1 VILSSPDGSAQGWAS
16 PRRAST
22 SSPLSSTSARTDST
36 FPRRVRPAHRQAKG
50 PCCHAMHMCWCGGGL
65 SRRHAA
71 CLRLAQAR
79 VLAAHACPCSGVM
92 CVCQRIAMCA
102 VLLRLLLVTTC
113 ACLRRVQRPAAAHR
127 RDAHRVQ
134 QPAAGAPPQCSQAA
148 RPPCGLTLTA
158 SISCTAAAVSYRRSG
173 RKQAPIQAL
182 QPAGASSV
190 CHPTPILTLC

>member
-1 VILSSPDGSAQGWAS
+1 VGIAPQGVNIQPSVIYISPYGLNVSPQGAPCPPSGQGPLLPCNAHVLVRRRFVAQACSLSATCP
-16 PRRAST
+16 
-22 SSPLSSTSARTDST
+22 
-36 FPRRVRPAHRQAKG
+36 H
-50 PCCHAMHMCWCGGGL
+50 
-65 SRRHAA
+65 
-71 CLRLAQAR
+71 AR